1 MSRQHEG
8 NSAFPTVAL
17 WPCVN
22 PRVSILKGF
31 TFKEIIWGLVGSG
44 RGVSITEAFA
54 GFGTSKKGSHL
65 KKSFRKA

>member
-1 MSRQHEG
+1 MGKHRVFTTASEAKYWLEHSQG
-8 NSAFPTVAL
+8 F
-17 WPCVN
+17 N

-54 GFGTSKKGSHL
+54 GFGTSKRES
-65 KKSFRKA
+65 

>member
-1 MSRQHEG
+1 M
-8 NSAFPTVAL
+8 P
-17 WPCVN
+17 N

-31 TFKEIIWGLVGSG
+31 TFKEIISGLVGSG